1 MSNVVFIEMAI
12 TGSDFLIIAAL
23 YNLCFWCL
31 YKMNNNKNKLVSIII
46 RTKTIFNSLI
56 IQFIFNVM
64 NMDFKS
70 FASIL
75 TGMSLIGLSIG
86 FNLGYYFHGQ
96 SQTYLWM
103 YLSAPCLG
111 LGSGLVIYGTL
122 YGRNVN

>member
-1 MSNVVFIEMAI
+1 
-12 TGSDFLIIAAL
+12 
-23 YNLCFWCL
+23 
-31 YKMNNNKNKLVSIII
+31 
-46 RTKTIFNSLI
+46 
-56 IQFIFNVM
+56 M

-75 TGMSLIGLSIG
+75 VGMVIIGVSVG
-86 FNLGYYFHGQ
+86 FLLGYYIHGE

-122 YGRNVN
+122 FGRNVN

>member
-1 MSNVVFIEMAI
+1 
-12 TGSDFLIIAAL
+12 
-23 YNLCFWCL
+23 
-31 YKMNNNKNKLVSIII
+31 
-46 RTKTIFNSLI
+46 
-56 IQFIFNVM
+56 M
-64 NMDFKS
+64 NMNFKS

-86 FNLGYYFHGQ
+86 FILGYYFHGQ